1 MLVVR
6 CDTLSSKSTEI
17 THPNYENAVSSSVF
31 TLMTLT
37 GIVMKKASL
46 VYSLFQTISSSQKF
60 DSFCNFTKGDNIGKS
75 DIPNKYS
82 GIINDIKNNNISVNI
97 HIGYYIHAFKLSVY
111 YLNKYPEMGENQDK
125 ELYYTIMCDIC
136 DRGGDTDTNCA
147 IVGTLIGPLIGY
159 KNFKQDLFDK
169 FIRFIPK
176 RRSQFNS
183 AFMYMYVNYLEEKF
197 ILKKNEINEES
208 HNNET
213 KKRKFNYTTK
223 KKLDEFFGKPKSQWG
238 IL

>member
-46 VYSLFQTISSSQKF
+46 VYSLFQTISSS
-60 DSFCNFTKGDNIGKS
+60 FCNFTKGDNIGKS

-111 YLNKYPEMGENQDK
+111 YLNNFPEMGENQDK

-147 IVGTLIGPLIGY
+147 IVGTFSFSRLCLYIWNIIGRIKKIGNNQIIKPHIINDIY
-159 KNFKQDLFDK
+159 
-169 FIRFIPK
+169 
-176 RRSQFNS
+176 SYS
-183 AFMYMYVNYLEEKF
+183 YYV
-197 ILKKNEINEES
+197 KNEI
-208 HNNET
+208 
-213 KKRKFNYTTK
+213 KD
-223 KKLDEFFGKPKSQWG
+223 L
-238 IL
+238 

>member
-46 VYSLFQTISSSQKF
+46 VYSLFQTISSS
-60 DSFCNFTKGDNIGKS
+60 FCNFTKGDNIGKS

-111 YLNKYPEMGENQDK
+111 YLNNFPEMGENQDK

-147 IVGTLIGPLIGY
+147 IVGTFYFSRLCLYIWKIIGRIKKIGNNQIIKPHIINDIY
-159 KNFKQDLFDK
+159 
-169 FIRFIPK
+169 
-176 RRSQFNS
+176 SYS
-183 AFMYMYVNYLEEKF
+183 YYV
-197 ILKKNEINEES
+197 KNEI
-208 HNNET
+208 
-213 KKRKFNYTTK
+213 KDLKYYY
-223 KKLDEFFGKPKSQWG
+223 
-238 IL
+238 